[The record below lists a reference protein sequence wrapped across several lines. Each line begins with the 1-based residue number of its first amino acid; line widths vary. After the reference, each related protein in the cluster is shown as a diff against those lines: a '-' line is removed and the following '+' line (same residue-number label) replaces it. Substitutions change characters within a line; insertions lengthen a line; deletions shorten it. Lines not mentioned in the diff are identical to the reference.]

1 MKQADE
7 IKSEMIDRMGYDFGS
22 LFYHLYNETV
32 WLTTKWAEYKELYGT
47 KESRID
53 LMNKTAPTFFYIIEK
68 TLWKDLLLGISRITD
83 TPEMRFGKETKKN
96 ITFRAVSTFIEI
108 PELKQEIE
116 NDVSDLL
123 NNADFCR
130 KWRNRRIAH
139 FDYELNIN
147 EKTAKPLEPANR
159 KELQD
164 VIKKLQQL
172 TNKLYFHYIGST
184 LIFDFTR
191 GYNGA
196 ISLLYYLQ
204 DGLRFKDLKYE
215 KKLSG
220 EWNTDDFESI
230 V

>member
-1 MKQADE
+1 MKPTLYEFNILSDTEKADIVWKHGKFLTNIIVE
-7 IKSEMIDRMGYDFGS
+7 GNAKN
-22 LFYHLYNETV
+22 LY
-32 WLTTKWAEYKELYGT
+32 
-47 KESRID
+47 S
-53 LMNKTAPTFFYIIEK
+53 F
-68 TLWKDLLLGISRITD
+68 
-83 TPEMRFGKETKKN
+83 TPEMSFGKETKKN

-123 NNADFCR
+123 NKADFCR

-220 EWNTDDFESI
+220 EWNPDDYESI